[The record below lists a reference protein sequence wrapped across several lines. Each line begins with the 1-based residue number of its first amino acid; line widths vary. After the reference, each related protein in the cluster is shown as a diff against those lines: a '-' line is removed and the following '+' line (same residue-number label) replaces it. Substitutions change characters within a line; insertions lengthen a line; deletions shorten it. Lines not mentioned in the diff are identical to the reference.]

1 MSGPTEAE
9 EIRRVDCDIHPI
21 FKGGLRDLAPYLTDD
36 WLARFGMKG
45 AVETDQFGGRRE
57 ASIDTPRN
65 LNIAPVTGPFR
76 KDSIPPGGGLP
87 GSDPAYLAEH
97 HFDAHGIDRGLLLG
111 QNMLTVGAYPQADYA
126 TTLASAYNDW
136 IEEHWLESDPR
147 YRGTIVVATQ
157 DPLAAAAEVRRC
169 AERSDSWVGV
179 MLSLQNKMMGDPY
192 YHPVYAEAERQGL
205 PICVHIS
212 GVEGAFPQAPP
223 LPAGVPATYFEVK
236 TIYTTVYQ
244 ANLVS
249 MVVRGIFERF
259 PGLKLAMIE
268 CGIGWVPEILW
279 RMDTNWK
286 ALREE
291 TPWVKRLPSEYVYDH
306 VRFTSQPFIEPPNPK
321 QIRDFCE
328 MIQVERILMF
338 ASDYP
343 HYDFDDPTRTLLQ
356 IPKEA
361 RRRVEAETALEF
373 FGDRLR
379 NPGHVVAGTALQ
391 A

>member
-1 MSGPTEAE
+1 MSAPTEPSAV
-9 EIRRVDCDIHPI
+9 RRVDCDIHPV
-21 FKGGLRDLAPYLTDD
+21 FSGGLRDLMPYLTAD
-36 WLARFGMKG
+36 WQARFGMTG
-45 AVETDQFGGRRE
+45 PVETDQFGGRRE

-76 KDSIPPGGGLP
+76 KDSVPPGGGLP
-87 GSDPAYLAEH
+87 ASDPAFLGVH
-97 HFDAHGIDRGLLLG
+97 HLDAHGIDRGLLVG
-111 QNMLTVGAYPQADYA
+111 QNMLTIGAYPQADHA
-126 TTLASAYNDW
+126 TALASAYNDW
-136 IEEHWLESDPR
+136 IEEHWLESDSR

-157 DPLAAAAEVRRC
+157 DPAAAAAEVRRC
-169 AERSDSWVGV
+169 AERSDRWVGV
-179 MLSLQNKMMGDPY
+179 MLSLQNRMMGDPY

-212 GVEGAFPQAPP
+212 GVEGAFPQSPP

-306 VRFTSQPFIEPPNPK
+306 VRFTSQPFIEPPSPK
-321 QIRDFCE
+321 QVRDFCE

-343 HYDFDDPTRTLLQ
+343 HYDFDDPARTLIQ

-361 RRRVEAETALEF
+361 RRAVEAETALEF
-373 FGDRLR
+373 FGERLR
-379 NPGHVVAGTALQ
+379 NPGPILAGTALP